1 MSLLSEFKEFAVK
14 GNMIDMATGI
24 IIGASFNKIVDSL
37 VNDVIMPPLG
47 FLIGGVDFKHLY
59 ITLGTTSYASMD
71 EATKAGAAI
80 IRYGMFINTM
90 VNFLIVSFTI
100 FVTIKLINHLRK
112 ASESEKQSGT

>member
-1 MSLLSEFKEFAVK
+1 MSLISEFKEFAVK

-24 IIGASFNKIVDSL
+24 IIGAAFNKIVDSL
-37 VNDVIMPPLG
+37 VNDILMPPLG

-59 ITLGTTSYASMD
+59 FNLNPTVTYTTMD
-71 EATKAGAAI
+71 EAIKAGAPI

-100 FVTIKLINHLRK
+100 FVTIKLINRLR
-112 ASESEKQSGT
+112 ASNPQEQETN